1 MRQTKLLK
9 LVKMM
14 SKFTSDDVSSIL
26 EIDEETTL
34 LSLSE
39 LENKGIIKKISE
51 GRYIH
56 SPEKKDNTHNK
67 LVGRAK
73 LTFEDKKLP
82 PVIPKKLVIDITKDE
97 DYQIYLNAPAWAK
110 KKADKYLAVLEA
122 SGGLS
127 GEKLKFFI
135 KQWNKKFPEMKTS
148 RASVLRARKTL
159 SEEGVAALLAGYAC
173 FDRHKSSVNEDIYKY
188 FKEFYLSFE
197 VVTMIDAINRAKE
210 KYFQIHPDSDYKIPS
225 YVCFRNR
232 ILREFTREELKQFR
246 TVQIK
251 GVNLQ

>member
-9 LVKMM
+9 LVRMM
-14 SKFTSDDVSSIL
+14 SKFTSDDVSAIL

-34 LSLSE
+34 FYLSD
-39 LENKGIIKKISE
+39 LENKGIIKKITG

-56 SPEKKDNTHNK
+56 IPEKKDNMS
-67 LVGRAK
+67 AK
-73 LTFEDKKLP
+73 TDVKAKPTYEDKKIP
-82 PVIPKKLVIDITKDE
+82 PITPKKLVIDITKDE

-122 SGGLS
+122 SGGLG

-148 RASVLRARKTL
+148 RSSLLRARNSL
-159 SEEGVAALLAGYAC
+159 LEGGVAALLAGYTS
-173 FDRHKSSVNEDIYKY
+173 FTRHKSSVKEEIYKY

-197 VVTMIDAINRAKE
+197 VVTMVDAINRAKE
-210 KYFQIHPDSDYKIPS
+210 KYFQLHPDSDYKIPS
-225 YVCFRNR
+225 YICFRNR

-251 GVNLQ
+251 GVNLR